1 MCGICGIVN
10 TSNNRKIEKQI
21 IQSML
26 DKIRHRGPD
35 GSDMYIDDVI
45 GFGFNR
51 LSFLDLSGGMQP
63 LTNEDESVI
72 MVCNGEIF
80 NYKELKDELI
90 SKGHIFKTKTD
101 VEVIPHMYEE
111 YGLDFPKKL
120 NGQFAIAL
128 YDKKMQSVMLVRDH
142 VGICPLFY
150 TITDGRVVF
159 ASEIKAILEYPGIER
174 RLNLTAVDQLMNY
187 PGVVSPNT
195 FFKNIFSL
203 KPGHISYIKQEENI
217 KDIEYWDIEYS
228 KDEIDLGEEYY
239 IENLRELLKKA
250 ISRRLIADVPIGF
263 YVSGGLDSSVV
274 ACYIGKYMLNSYYS
288 FSAEMGETDIDESR
302 FQELVHECVKSK
314 HYKVKVTENEIWDN
328 IQKVIYHAESAVK
341 ESYDT
346 AAFLLS
352 GLVSDSPAKAVLT
365 GQGADEYFY
374 GYVGYLIDTFRNM
387 QKGRMTKEECELNEK
402 LWGDPYFQYERNH
415 IEIRKTH
422 MKLYSKNVRSEIEDF
437 SAFSDS
443 PIDVKKVEGLSMQKR
458 RSYIDNK
465 LRLSDHL
472 LGEHG
477 DRMFFSHSVEGR
489 HPFLDR
495 ELIDFVMSIPD
506 KYKLRGANEKYILKK
521 AGQGIVPDEILKR
534 KKFPFQAPGM
544 SSMIKNGA
552 RMDWID
558 DSLIRKYG
566 IFDPEYIEQLKK
578 MYIEDDFK
586 LMGAY
591 KIDYLL
597 IAMTVTMLCEQYKLT
612 I

>member
-1 MCGICGIVN
+1 M
-10 TSNNRKIEKQI
+10 
-21 IQSML
+21 
-26 DKIRHRGPD
+26 
-35 GSDMYIDDVI
+35 
-45 GFGFNR
+45 
-51 LSFLDLSGGMQP
+51 
-63 LTNEDESVI
+63 
-72 MVCNGEIF
+72 
-80 NYKELKDELI
+80 
-90 SKGHIFKTKTD
+90 
-101 VEVIPHMYEE
+101 
-111 YGLDFPKKL
+111 
-120 NGQFAIAL
+120 
-128 YDKKMQSVMLVRDH
+128 
-142 VGICPLFY
+142 
-150 TITDGRVVF
+150 
-159 ASEIKAILEYPGIER
+159 
-174 RLNLTAVDQLMNY
+174 
-187 PGVVSPNT
+187 
-195 FFKNIFSL
+195 NIFM
-203 KPGHISYIKQEENI
+203 
-217 KDIEYWDIEYS
+217 DI
-228 KDEIDLGEEYY
+228 
-239 IENLRELLKKA
+239 
-250 ISRRLIADVPIGF
+250 
-263 YVSGGLDSSVV
+263 
-274 ACYIGKYMLNSYYS
+274 
-288 FSAEMGETDIDESR
+288 
-302 FQELVHECVKSK
+302 
-314 HYKVKVTENEIWDN
+314 
-328 IQKVIYHAESAVK
+328 
-341 ESYDT
+341 
-346 AAFLLS
+346 
-352 GLVSDSPAKAVLT
+352 
-365 GQGADEYFY
+365 
-374 GYVGYLIDTFRNM
+374 
-387 QKGRMTKEECELNEK
+387 
-402 LWGDPYFQYERNH
+402 
-415 IEIRKTH
+415 TH